1 MEELSSHVGFG
12 LRIPRRVASCH
23 VAGSLAVLCVYAV
36 LWRIVAEFNCIRFRL
51 VLFDKEE
58 WLRWKPTGWMK
69 CMKVSCWCF
78 EECFFSKAWDCFG
91 GGRRVFCYLVS
102 WRAWNFGLLGPSSR
116 LRNHLIA
123 CIVLFHRLTLV
134 AAITFLLNLQD
145 ALFMKSGLWSFNVTN
160 ASLLA
165 EVSIQSSSERSW
177 AIFLSAWVMLHCCSS
192 FCQLLL
198 RFSRQ
203 GLSSHLDWSCID

>member
-1 MEELSSHVGFG
+1 M
-12 LRIPRRVASCH
+12 
-23 VAGSLAVLCVYAV
+23 
-36 LWRIVAEFNCIRFRL
+36 
-51 VLFDKEE
+51 
-58 WLRWKPTGWMK
+58 
-69 CMKVSCWCF
+69 
-78 EECFFSKAWDCFG
+78 
-91 GGRRVFCYLVS
+91 
-102 WRAWNFGLLGPSSR
+102 
-116 LRNHLIA
+116 
-123 CIVLFHRLTLV
+123 
-134 AAITFLLNLQD
+134 AAITFLLILSRIFLLIISMSDFEGFINLQD
-145 ALFMKSGLWSFNVTN
+145 GLFMKSGLWSFNVTN